1 MDSDSVNDSNGDSN
15 GDSDNEEDITNM
27 QAINTNVNKHGKP
40 TIRCKERLEPQ
51 IKELYRIF
59 QSQCVTEITNK
70 RVLQRNRLIKSIAN
84 YLDFFEKV
92 KDDIAFATGV
102 AWRPMFYIYQ
112 ISIMKISQKYFYN
125 YFVKAANTS
134 SNPHLG
140 CVPINWTAEQHSV
153 KPRVEYAV
161 VGNEERE
168 REREGGEG
176 QGEGEGEEEIVVNG
190 PVPPLND
197 VIVMV
202 KYMYED
208 DMDYEIRLLKHMR
221 NMFDECYE
229 KYELVKRVKV
239 EFIKI

>member
-1 MDSDSVNDSNGDSN
+1 MGSNNDSSDSNSDSNSDSDS
-15 GDSDNEEDITNM
+15 DSDEEDVK
-27 QAINTNVNKHGKP
+27 AINEGKP
-40 TIRCKERLEPQ
+40 TIQCKERLDPQ

-59 QSQCVTEITNK
+59 QTQCATGDTNK
-70 RVLQRNRLIKSIAN
+70 RVLQRNGLIKSIAQ

-102 AWRPMFYIYQ
+102 AWRPMFYTYQ

-125 YFVKAANTS
+125 YFVKAINTS

-140 CVPINWTAEQHSV
+140 CVPINWTADQHSV
-153 KPRVEYAV
+153 KLRVEYAI
-161 VGNEERE
+161 VGQDVKEEE
-168 REREGGEG
+168 EEE
-176 QGEGEGEEEIVVNG
+176 EEEIVVNG

-202 KYMYED
+202 KYIYED
-208 DMDYEIRLLKHMR
+208 DTDYEIRLLKHMR

-229 KYELVKRVKV
+229 KYELVKRLKV
-239 EFIKI
+239 EFVCSTFN

>member
-1 MDSDSVNDSNGDSN
+1 MDSDSVNDSNGDSD
-15 GDSDNEEDITNM
+15 GDSDDDM
-27 QAINTNVNKHGKP
+27 PNKNGKP
-40 TIRCKERLEPQ
+40 TIRCKERLDPQ

-70 RVLQRNRLIKSIAN
+70 RVLQRNGLIKSIAN

-92 KDDIAFATGV
+92 KDDIAFATGI

-125 YFVKAANTS
+125 YFVKAVNTS

-140 CVPINWTAEQHSV
+140 CVPINWTADQHSV

-168 REREGGEG
+168 REGEG
-176 QGEGEGEEEIVVNG
+176 VGEEEIVVNG